1 MNPASRPGR
10 CHRRIIAG
18 LRRPFPLAQRTALV
32 FDLYAASVTVEDVG
46 HRATLVC
53 QLGRGLAQ
61 QDAAYERLAVLA
73 MQAGF
78 TLRPSLVGDGGRRE
92 KVFSPLIWRQ
102 VTPPRPPGFRHL
114 PNVT

>member
-1 MNPASRPGR
+1 MTPEQSALSAPGALALSR
-10 CHRRIIAG
+10 
-18 LRRPFPLAQRTALV
+18 QRVA
-32 FDLYAASVTVEDVG
+32 
-46 HRATLVC
+46 R

-73 MQAGF
+73 RQAGF

-92 KVFSPLIWRQ
+92 KVFSHLIWRQ